1 MFIPDYL
8 SPSYLR
14 LVSNYFLSLAG
25 KYGFFV
31 NNSACIAALLLREDL
46 IIYEAAILGTGAP
59 DKMILLL
66 LY

>member
-1 MFIPDYL
+1 M
-8 SPSYLR
+8 
-14 LVSNYFLSLAG
+14 SNYFLSLAG
-25 KYGFFV
+25 KYGFLV
-31 NNSACIAALLLREDL
+31 NKSACIAALLLREDL